1 MGCCT
6 HFESKVRA
14 LEVPSCALLAV
25 LGSFQQLRDV
35 PTKPPLMLLAG
46 YGLARR
52 LLMISINSDS
62 SRSHDFTCEHVK
74 PRDSLPKAVCLDCC
88 TKLDQC
94 SHFHE
99 SSLQAQLTLQMIFL
113 PKLDHVVQ
121 QHLTSIGKVEDV
133 LQQTQPVEFN
143 HFDHDTS
150 SMLGEEKNKDG
161 AGLSSLVAPSK
172 RKCRTPVRCAQDT
185 LDAKK
190 EPADQVRV
198 EEEEDEEDE
207 EYLEEEEPL
216 SSRKRRDGWDKFPW
230 RCTDCPQVKTLAALT
245 RMKYSYFKVEPK
257 LDRFVDSYRVLYGQE
272 LPSMQALRSHH
283 QEVHKQT
290 VRFLCIQCKKVYTKY
305 YGFVSHVRRHK
316 NHMKFCINCEEC
328 GKCFSNKKVLESH
341 RATHSDARPY
351 VCSECGKAFR
361 QQSALYVHNRSHQPD
376 EVKNKYP
383 CDQCDK
389 KFSTKPNLVT
399 HKRIHTGIRNYTC
412 DQCGKSFIQK
422 GNLDAH
428 LLTHSSDKPHTC
440 TICNKGFKTPL
451 QLRKHQTVH
460 TGAKPHQCDVC
471 GRQFRERGT
480 LREHH
485 RIHTGAMP
493 FTCEFC
499 GKAFRFKGIL
509 TLIIT
514 NPHPLATNWPDS
526 VPSLLVLIL
535 TSLSLVCTR
544 PGFRWGSTHPPPGYS
559 DHRGTLLGGDIE

>member
-1 MGCCT
+1 M
-6 HFESKVRA
+6 
-14 LEVPSCALLAV
+14 LAT
-25 LGSFQQLRDV
+25 QE
-35 PTKPPLMLLAG
+35 K
-46 YGLARR
+46 
-52 LLMISINSDS
+52 
-62 SRSHDFTCEHVK
+62 VK

-133 LQQTQPVEFN
+133 LQQTTQPVEFN

-150 SMLGEEKNKDG
+150 SMLGEEEPNLDPTPPVYVECVLSDNHSNANSLKDG
-161 AGLSSLVAPSK
+161 VGLSSLVAPSK

-185 LDAKK
+185 PDAKK
-190 EPADQVRV
+190 EPADQEHV
-198 EEEEDEEDE
+198 EEEEEEEE

-230 RCTDCPQVKTLAALT
+230 RCTDCPQVKSPSALT
-245 RMKYSYFKVEPK
+245 GIKYSRFKVEPK
-257 LDRFVDSYRVLYGQE
+257 LDGFVDLE

-283 QEVHKQT
+283 QEAHKQT

-316 NHMKFCINCEEC
+316 NHMKFCCEEC

-389 KFSTKPNLVT
+389 K
-399 HKRIHTGIRNYTC
+399 
-412 DQCGKSFIQK
+412 
-422 GNLDAH
+422 
-428 LLTHSSDKPHTC
+428 
-440 TICNKGFKTPL
+440 
-451 QLRKHQTVH
+451 
-460 TGAKPHQCDVC
+460 
-471 GRQFRERGT
+471 
-480 LREHH
+480 
-485 RIHTGAMP
+485 
-493 FTCEFC
+493 
-499 GKAFRFKGIL
+499 
-509 TLIIT
+509 
-514 NPHPLATNWPDS
+514 
-526 VPSLLVLIL
+526 
-535 TSLSLVCTR
+535 
-544 PGFRWGSTHPPPGYS
+544 
-559 DHRGTLLGGDIE
+559 